1 MKNYKVIAT
10 RYFRDS
16 SEIDKKTGLKVERQ
30 VNDEFYC
37 TKERYEF
44 LKANNAVKLV
54 EVQEDIETA
63 IKEITE
69 EEVQAVAVGIVE
81 EAKEQGKTVEEIV
94 DEIIDEVVESE
105 EINTIIDEVV
115 EEVVEEVIKEKPKKK
130 KSSKK

>member
-10 RYFRDS
+10 RYFKDS
-16 SEIDKKTGLKVERQ
+16 NEIDEKTGLKVERK

-54 EVQEDIETA
+54 EVLEVQKVEYSTLADNEPKKIETVVTN
-63 IKEITE
+63 E
-69 EEVQAVAVGIVE
+69 IVE
-81 EAKEQGKTVEEIV
+81 ESK
-94 DEIIDEVVESE
+94 
-105 EINTIIDEVV
+105 
-115 EEVVEEVIKEKPKKK
+115 EEVKPKPKKK

>member
-69 EEVQAVAVGIVE
+69 EEVINEIVVESKE
-81 EAKEQGKTVEEIV
+81 EAKP
-94 DEIIDEVVESE
+94 
-105 EINTIIDEVV
+105 
-115 EEVVEEVIKEKPKKK
+115 KPKKK
-130 KSSKK
+130 KSNKK

>member
-10 RYFRDS
+10 RFFRDS
-16 SEIDKKTGLKVERQ
+16 NEIDKKTGLKVERQ

-54 EVQEDIETA
+54 EVQSTIDDILTEEKTIDKIVNAVKLVEVQEDIETA
-63 IKEITE
+63 INEITE
-69 EEVQAVAVGIVE
+69 EEFIECVEELMPTIEKKVEQIVE
-81 EAKEQGKTVEEIV
+81 VKP
-94 DEIIDEVVESE
+94 
-105 EINTIIDEVV
+105 
-115 EEVVEEVIKEKPKKK
+115 KPKKK